1 MSQAPI
7 MPLVTDALIGDT
19 TSLSTEEFGAYLLI
33 LIATWRNNGKA
44 FPDNDARMARICR
57 STLHRWRKTL
67 RPALIGFFDLSEG
80 TFRQKRLEKEWV
92 SVISRIEANRKNGM
106 AGGRPNVMKKKETE
120 KPVGCVS
127 DNPDD
132 NPDGT
137 EIEPIHIQIQIQK
150 EEGNLDHLPTKPES
164 TESSNRA
171 RAPAAKGAQKGEY
184 VFRRRIIRLTK
195 ADFEGWQKTYF
206 TIADLRAKLESL
218 DCFYDQNL
226 TGADRSKWFFRCSA
240 ALDKEHQANLKTQAP
255 PSSIDR
261 MALARSRYPH
271 IATERLQELAKS
283 SGCTEYGPR
292 GEYQAWQILR
302 YGEVR

>member
-1 MSQAPI
+1 MSNAASTWAWKQKCPDAGTK
-7 MPLVTDALIGDT
+7 LVLLKLADYADDEGICWPAQKTIADQTGLPRESVCRAVKRLAEQGF
-19 TSLSTEEFGAYLLI
+19 LSIEH
-33 LIATWRNNGKA
+33 
-44 FPDNDARMARICR
+44 R
-57 STLHRWRKTL
+57 STPSGRLSNIYRLACGSERTL
-67 RPALIGFFDLSEG
+67 SDGGSHAKVTPRHTLSDASSHKPSRDPSEG
-80 TFRQKRLEKEWV
+80 KLE
-92 SVISRIEANRKNGM
+92 S
-106 AGGRPNVMKKKETE
+106 
-120 KPVGCVS
+120 
-127 DNPDD
+127 
-132 NPDGT
+132 
-137 EIEPIHIQIQIQK
+137 
-150 EEGNLDHLPTKPES
+150 LPTKPES

-184 VFRRRIIRLTK
+184 AFRRRIIRLTK

-226 TGADRSKWFFRCSA
+226 TGADRSKWFYRCSA

-271 IATERLQELAKS
+271 ISTERLQELAKS
-283 SGCTEYGPR
+283 SGCAEYGPR

-302 YGEVR
+302 YGEVRT